1 VQVVNQA
8 IELNGVKLSEELKN
22 LLVGFQAICSDA
34 SDQALKA
41 FVGKDMALAENV
53 RSMRGKVDAVSMEV
67 EKAARNQPV
76 EVMTQVLAAAAFLK
90 GAYNLSIDLADLV
103 V

>member
-1 VQVVNQA
+1 LSEKLGLTSIECLDYRLAASLIESMGDASVLAANQA
-8 IELNGVKLSEELKN
+8 LELNGVKLSEELKN
-22 LLVGFQAICSDA
+22 LLVGLQAICSDA

-53 RSMRGKVDAVSMEV
+53 RSM
-67 EKAARNQPV
+67 
-76 EVMTQVLAAAAFLK
+76 LK
-90 GAYNLSIDLADLV
+90 GVYNLSVDLADLV